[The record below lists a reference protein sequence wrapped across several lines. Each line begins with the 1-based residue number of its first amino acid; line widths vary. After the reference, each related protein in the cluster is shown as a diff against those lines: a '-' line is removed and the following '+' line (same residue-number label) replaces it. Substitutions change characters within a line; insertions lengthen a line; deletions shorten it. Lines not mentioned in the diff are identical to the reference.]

1 MLHPALDAWIPVPTV
16 ENTFVV
22 NIGDVLSA
30 WTNKQYRSALHRVI
44 NKGMSDRYS
53 IPFFYDGT
61 MSTEMNALDGS
72 KTEHKKTVGEH
83 FKARFSTADLKA

>member
-1 MLHPALDAWIPVPTV
+1 MLHPALDAWIPVPTI

-44 NKGMSDRYS
+44 NKGTKDRYS

-61 MSTEMNALDGS
+61 MSTEINALDGS
-72 KTEHKKTVGEH
+72 DTGRRITVGEH
-83 FKARFSTADLKA
+83 FRARFSNADLMT